1 MDGQPFPGLDQP
13 VDSQRVDTQPVGR
26 TRHGPLSLDQLA
38 ELQPGL
44 ADLMPQVGDR
54 YWIAYYAAQGGNWAL
69 AAYQLRHLV
78 QLLRRGALT
87 RPKHAAN
94 LTTYEQASIG
104 PLLAAAKARDFPS
117 FERAYRQATEEANRL
132 HRELGH
138 PDIVWRLP
146 ERPPQQLDLGPQ
158 PDPPSKAR

>member
-1 MDGQPFPGLDQP
+1 MEPEPLPDLDPQPF
-13 VDSQRVDTQPVGR
+13 GR
-26 TRHGPLSLDQLA
+26 TRHGSLSLDQLA

-54 YWIAYYAAQGGNWAL
+54 YWIAYYAAKGGNWAL

-94 LTTYEQASIG
+94 LTGYEQASIG
-104 PLLAAAKARDFPS
+104 PLLAAAKARDFAA
-117 FERAYRQATEEANRL
+117 FERAYQEATEEANRL

-146 ERPPQQLDLGPQ
+146 ERPPEHLDLDPQ
-158 PDPPSKAR
+158 PDPPPKAR